1 MKKQVV
7 DLSNKNISEIDI
19 PESIFGIKV
28 FPDLIHQ
35 YIRYQNAKSRQGSH
49 KTKTRSEI
57 KGKAKK
63 PFAQKG
69 TGNARQGSSK
79 PPHYRGGATSM
90 GPQNRDH
97 SFSLNKKEKTLALR
111 CALSNKI
118 KNEDII
124 FINSLE
130 VNNHKT
136 KKLFER
142 LKKFKFKSALFIH
155 NDSDKLIKLPLSQYY
170 VPGWENH
177 LYSYKRVCR
186 EGCVFNLNCGCK
198 STIRDYYN
206 LMSDNINIICC
217 NQNTRFDLC
226 WSDKYCMEHFIHNH
240 LVK

>member
-7 DLSNKNISEIDI
+7 DLSNKNTSEIDI

-97 SFSLNKKEKTLALR
+97 SFSLNKKEKTLALK
-111 CALSNKI
+111 CALSNKSCLLYTSPSPR
-118 KNEDII
+118 D
-124 FINSLE
+124 
-130 VNNHKT
+130 
-136 KKLFER
+136 R
-142 LKKFKFKSALFIH
+142 QKSRMPSSA
-155 NDSDKLIKLPLSQYY
+155 
-170 VPGWENH
+170 
-177 LYSYKRVCR
+177 
-186 EGCVFNLNCGCK
+186 
-198 STIRDYYN
+198 
-206 LMSDNINIICC
+206 
-217 NQNTRFDLC
+217 
-226 WSDKYCMEHFIHNH
+226 
-240 LVK
+240 

>member
-35 YIRYQNAKSRQGSH
+35 YIRFQNAKSRQGSH

-97 SFSLNKKEKTLALR
+97 SFSLNKKEKTLALK
-111 CALSNKI
+111 CALSNKS
-118 KNEDII
+118 KNEEII
-124 FINSLE
+124 YLDSLE
-130 VNNHKT
+130 IDDHKT
-136 KKLFER
+136 KKLFNR
-142 LKKFKFKSALFIH
+142 LKKFNFNSALFIH
-155 NDSDKLIKLPLSQYY
+155 SEKNNNENFKKASSNIPKLAMLSEKGLNVRDLMTFDKIFIEKTAVELIT
-170 VPGWENH
+170 
-177 LYSYKRVCR
+177 KR
-186 EGCVFNLNCGCK
+186 L
-198 STIRDYYN
+198 T
-206 LMSDNINIICC
+206 
-217 NQNTRFDLC
+217 
-226 WSDKYCMEHFIHNH
+226 
-240 LVK
+240 